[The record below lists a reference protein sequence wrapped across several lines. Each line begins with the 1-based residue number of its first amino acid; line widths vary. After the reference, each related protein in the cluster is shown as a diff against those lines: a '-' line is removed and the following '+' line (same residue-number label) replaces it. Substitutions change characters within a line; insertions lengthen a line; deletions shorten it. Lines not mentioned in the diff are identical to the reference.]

1 MLGHEQDAAA
11 LQVALAEL
19 TSSSSAA
26 SEFVAANPPKI
37 VESEASEQK
46 KNKEDKEKKTKS
58 VAPQWKWDVLRP
70 MTNANETSGLD
81 SDEDDF
87 GAFSGL
93 GHGLKKRGAAT
104 EEEKDDG
111 GGLFS

>member
-1 MLGHEQDAAA
+1 
-11 LQVALAEL
+11 
-19 TSSSSAA
+19 
-26 SEFVAANPPKI
+26 
-37 VESEASEQK
+37 
-46 KNKEDKEKKTKS
+46 
-58 VAPQWKWDVLRP
+58 